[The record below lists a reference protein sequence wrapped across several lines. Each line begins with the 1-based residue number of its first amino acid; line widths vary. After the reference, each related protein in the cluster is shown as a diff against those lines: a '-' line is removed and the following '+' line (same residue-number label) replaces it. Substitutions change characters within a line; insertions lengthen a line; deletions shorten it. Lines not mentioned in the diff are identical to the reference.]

1 MSRFVKHVNRP
12 EWGRGLIVSENA
24 NRNIVAFENAG
35 AKTIGQEYSSL
46 LVEEIVPDDE
56 AQVLEERLRRAPA
69 PPPKPSTRKANTGRA
84 SKGPPTPVM
93 TFDDQVRLFWGM
105 FPKGFDDDR
114 FVTEERGLA
123 NDKSPAKYK
132 QRAIDTAQ
140 RLLDKEM
147 LRTAVDRGAYDEIH
161 ANAHT
166 ILKRSDNL
174 THWLSDG
181 LPFSN
186 MMADRHATFALALRA
201 MLYDEG
207 PMPDR
212 FDRLVDALNPGDTTW
227 PLATLF
233 PALHDPKH
241 HYFVRPT
248 VADKQATILAIEPM
262 RKKRPEG
269 SAYERF
275 LDMARRVDVRLR
287 ERGLNPR
294 DLMDVYSFT
303 WRTLSDKS
311 DTDAPMEP
319 ARPAEGS

>member
-1 MSRFVKHVNRP
+1 MSRYVKHVNRP
-12 EWGRGLIVSENA
+12 EWGRGIVESEKDDHKT
-24 NRNIVAFENAG
+24 VFFEDVGRKVITREFWDRLSAL
-35 AKTIGQEYSSL
+35 ALPE
-46 LVEEIVPDDE
+46 DE
-56 AQVLEERLRRAPA
+56 LRALDEKIRRASLPS
-69 PPPKPSTRKANTGRA
+69 PKSSATKASAGRA
-84 SKGPPTPVM
+84 SKGPPPSVA
-93 TFDDQVRLFWGM
+93 TFDDQVRLFLGM
-105 FPKGFDDDR
+105 FPKGFQDDR
-114 FVTEERGLA
+114 FVTQERGLA
-123 NDKSPAKYK
+123 SAQGTAKYK

-140 RLLDKEM
+140 ELLADEL
-147 LRTAVDRGAYDEIH
+147 LRISVERQAYGEVH
-161 ANAHT
+161 ASGRT
-166 ILKRSDNL
+166 ILKRSNML
-174 THWLSDG
+174 AHWLSDG

-186 MMADRHATFALALRA
+186 MMVDRHAMFALALRA

-207 PMPDR
+207 PMTDR

-233 PALHDPKH
+233 PALHDPKD

-262 RKKRPEG
+262 RRKRPEG
-269 SAYERF
+269 AVYERF
-275 LDMARRVDVRLR
+275 LDMARRVEVRLR

-319 ARPAEGS
+319 TGPTEGS